1 MADGQASEKAKEIWD
16 ETKASLQEG
25 EELVFDNSA
34 YWMLHRAKFEWPCL
48 SIDILL
54 PDRIR
59 DRNYSSWFLSYIHS

>member
-34 YWMLHRAKFEWPCL
+34 Y
-48 SIDILL
+48 
-54 PDRIR
+54 
-59 DRNYSSWFLSYIHS
+59 